1 MKPRQIPWKW
11 LLLGLI
17 TLLIA
22 GLAILPRLL
31 ADSTQLASRVTDAL
45 SAWTGGEVKLTGPLR
60 VHYFPD
66 VSIKSGFELSNA
78 SRLPLVK
85 SISAKDA
92 KISIDL
98 VELVF
103 GRIRIDALRLF
114 KPEITLK
121 EAPSLVMGPDQTVQ
135 ARVTNLLTGAPVGV
149 VRVRDGTL
157 NLPTATGTETIKK
170 IDARFDASSGTGAMS
185 SFGSF
190 VLRDETVGFALDC
203 GAAAAAEDGLQV
215 PVNLTF
221 TSKPLAAKVTGTAS
235 FNNGLQLDGDVQAD
249 MENVRSFLRWSG
261 VALPPGRSLQ
271 KLSAAGTARWNGSTL
286 TFDDGTFSL
295 DGNKAVGLLAIT
307 PGPRPRIDAT
317 LDFERLAIDPYLAGD
332 ETPMPHTAQAG
343 ILEGALIKYFDADL
357 RISAEEVTAPMIK
370 LGPGGFTISTK
381 DSVLTSEVG
390 ELQLCGG
397 EASGSVGIDLS
408 REVAKASVVASL
420 DGIPVE
426 GCLDASFLVPL
437 KGTTNLKAEMSG
449 EGRSYGELIQALSGG
464 LKVNADNGAIPLDL
478 ARLLSTAPTPLD
490 GEGWSRNSVTLFDSL
505 NADCRLGGGHIWC
518 DMFNMQ
524 TRRGLIAGSGNV
536 DMAQATLDWNLFVA
550 SDAQPVRASQ
560 LSVGT
565 PPRISI
571 SGALAQPMIRRTDR
585 PTLGDG
591 SLPTGST
598 ANQISPR

>member
-1 MKPRQIPWKW
+1 
-11 LLLGLI
+11 
-17 TLLIA
+17 
-22 GLAILPRLL
+22 
-31 ADSTQLASRVTDAL
+31 
-45 SAWTGGEVKLTGPLR
+45 
-60 VHYFPD
+60 
-66 VSIKSGFELSNA
+66 
-78 SRLPLVK
+78 
-85 SISAKDA
+85 
-92 KISIDL
+92 
-98 VELVF
+98 
-103 GRIRIDALRLF
+103 
-114 KPEITLK
+114 
-121 EAPSLVMGPDQTVQ
+121 
-135 ARVTNLLTGAPVGV
+135 
-149 VRVRDGTL
+149 
-157 NLPTATGTETIKK
+157 
-170 IDARFDASSGTGAMS
+170 MS

-190 VLRDETVGFALDC
+190 VLRDETVGFAFDC
-203 GAAAAAEDGLQV
+203 GAAAAAEDGLRV

-249 MENVRSFLRWSG
+249 MENARSFLRWTG
-261 VALPPGRSLQ
+261 IAIPLGRSLQ
-271 KLSAAGTARWNGSTL
+271 KLSVAGTARWNGSTL

-332 ETPMPHTAQAG
+332 EPPLRQAQAG
-343 ILEGALIKYFDADL
+343 MLEGALIKYFDADL

-397 EASGSVGIDLS
+397 EASGSLGIDLS

-437 KGTTNLKAEMSG
+437 KGTTTLKAEMSG
-449 EGRSYGELIQALSGG
+449 EGRTYWELIQALSGA

-478 ARLLSTAPTPLD
+478 ARLLAAAPTPLD

-505 NADCRLGGGHIWC
+505 SADCRLGGGHIWC

>member
-66 VSIKSGFELSNA
+66 VSVKSGFELSNA

-85 SISAKDA
+85 SISAKEA
-92 KISIDL
+92 KVSIDL

-135 ARVTNLLTGAPVGV
+135 ARVTNLLTGAPIGV
-149 VRVRDGTL
+149 VRVRDGSL

-190 VLRDETVGFALDC
+190 VLRDETVGFAFDC
-203 GAAAAAEDGLQV
+203 GAAAAAEDGLRV
-215 PVNLTF
+215 PINLTF

-249 MENVRSFLRWSG
+249 MENARSFLRWTG
-261 VALPPGRSLQ
+261 IAIPPGRSLQ

-332 ETPMPHTAQAG
+332 ETPLRHTAQAG
-343 ILEGALIKYFDADL
+343 MLEGALIKYFDADL

-408 REVAKASVVASL
+408 REMAKASVVASL

-437 KGTTNLKAEMSG
+437 KGTTTLKAEMSG
-449 EGRSYGELIQALSGG
+449 EGRTYGELIQALSGA

-478 ARLLSTAPTPLD
+478 ARLLGAAPTPLD

-505 NADCRLGGGHIWC
+505 SADCRLGGGHIWC

-550 SDAQPVRASQ
+550 SNAQPLKASQ
-560 LSVGT
+560 LSAET

-571 SGALAQPMIRRTDR
+571 SGELAQPMIRRTDR

-598 ANQISPR
+598 ANQISPH